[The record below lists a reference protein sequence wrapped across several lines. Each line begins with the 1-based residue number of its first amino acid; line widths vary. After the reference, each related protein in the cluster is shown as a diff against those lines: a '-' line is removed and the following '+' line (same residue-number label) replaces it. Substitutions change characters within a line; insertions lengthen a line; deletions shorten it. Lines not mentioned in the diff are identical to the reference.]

1 MRRYISIAVSVLFLL
16 ITVSNNAFSTPTAN
30 NVKQKNNQQT
40 VTKNNQ
46 TSPEKSKSLS
56 SVKPKKAKIGKRS
69 VGKHTKTTGKTRKEI
84 NNSRQNEI
92 EVTENDG
99 EFIEYRTKKGDTIDK
114 IAKMF
119 NIDKDD
125 ILEANNLTG
134 KKLSPRKVILI
145 PKVMEEEKDDEFI
158 TLTNKHLKPWKNNEE
173 KYMLVKV
180 AKSFMGAP
188 YKYGGNSVR
197 GLDCSA
203 FAKKIYDIF
212 DVQIPRSARDQFK
225 TGMKIN
231 KDDLLIGDLVF
242 FRTKRYIK
250 YPTHVGIFIG
260 DGNFIHS
267 SSGHNRIGVKIDSL
281 SSDFYSKTYVGA
293 VRVKQSSDESA
304 ETPKTIENASNNS

>member
-1 MRRYISIAVSVLFLL
+1 MGRYIVSIVISVVFLL
-16 ITVSNNAFSTPTAN
+16 VLASNNAFSTPTAN
-30 NVKQKNNQQT
+30 NKVKQKNNQHA
-40 VTKNNQ
+40 VTKKPYK
-46 TSPEKSKSLS
+46 SVEKSKKISG
-56 SVKPKKAKIGKRS
+56 VKSKKLKTSKRIAE
-69 VGKHTKTTGKTRKEI
+69 KNKEV
-84 NNSRQNEI
+84 EI
-92 EVTENDG
+92 TENDG
-99 EFIEYRTKKGDTIDK
+99 EFVEYRTKKGDTLDK

-119 NIDKDD
+119 NTDKDD
-125 ILEANNLTG
+125 IIEANNLTG
-134 KKLSPRKVILI
+134 KKLTPRKVILI
-145 PKVMEEEKDDEFI
+145 PKAVDEEKDNEFV
-158 TLTNKHLKPWKNNEE
+158 TLTNKSLKPWKSSDE

-180 AKSFMGAP
+180 AKSFVGAP

-225 TGMKIN
+225 TGIKIN

-281 SSDFYSKTYVGA
+281 SSDFYTKTYVGA

-304 ETPKTIENASNNS
+304 ETSKINIEDASNNS

>member
-1 MRRYISIAVSVLFLL
+1 MGRYIVSIVISVVFLL
-16 ITVSNNAFSTPTAN
+16 VLALNNAFSTPTVNNPTAN
-30 NVKQKNNQQT
+30 KVKQKNNQHA
-40 VTKNNQ
+40 VTKKPYK
-46 TSPEKSKSLS
+46 SVEKSKKISG
-56 SVKPKKAKIGKRS
+56 VKSKKLKISKRVAEKNTKGKNNE
-69 VGKHTKTTGKTRKEI
+69 VEI
-84 NNSRQNEI
+84 A
-92 EVTENDG
+92 ENDG
-99 EFIEYRTKKGDTIDK
+99 EFVEYRTKKGDTLDK

-145 PKVMEEEKDDEFI
+145 PKVVEEEKDDEFI
-158 TLTNKHLKPWKNNEE
+158 TLTNKPLKPWKSNEE

-180 AKSFMGAP
+180 AKSFVGAP

-212 DVQIPRSARDQFK
+212 DVQIPRSARDQYK
-225 TGMKIN
+225 TGMKID

-293 VRVKQSSDESA
+293 VRVKQSSDDSA
-304 ETPKTIENASNNS
+304 ETSTKTIEDASNNS